1 MSPETRLGQKTQGL
15 MLPSNV
21 EAEASVLGSIL
32 LEGQEK
38 MELVVDRI
46 RPTDFYRKANQLVFD
61 AMLHVFKKNQELDIL
76 TVTHRLEETNN
87 LEQVGG
93 ASYLADLTS
102 SVPSTTN
109 LPAYAKI
116 VEEASIQRQVISV
129 AGEVRDKAYE
139 EDFESVKHL
148 VDFAQKKLFEVG
160 QDFTKRDFTTLV
172 KELDSSFERYDLAH
186 QNKGQLHGVP
196 TGFKSLDNKL
206 SGLQPAN
213 LVILATRPSMGK
225 TTLALNIARN
235 AAVKHGKKI
244 GMFSLEMSSDQLVD
258 RLVSLE
264 AGIDS
269 WKLRTGLLG
278 ERDFT
283 KIANAMDALS
293 RAEIFVDDNSTLS
306 VMDMRAR
313 ARRLHATKGLDLVIV
328 DYLQMMDAGGN
339 RSDNRVQEIS
349 DISRALKS
357 LAREL
362 EIPVLALS
370 QLSRAVE
377 QRDRKQPELSDL
389 RESGAIEQ
397 DADVVMFIYRDEYY
411 HPKDTERPNIADI
424 MIKKH
429 RNGPTGQVELYFSGD
444 RQKFTDLEK
453 HAPTEAARPSSAE
466 DGAAGSTTT

>member
-1 MSPETRLGQKTQGL
+1 MSPDSRPTTAATQAQGP
-15 MLPSNV
+15 MLPQNV
-21 EAEASVLGSIL
+21 EAEAAVLGSIL
-32 LEGQEK
+32 LEGEEK

-46 RPTDFYRKANQLVFD
+46 QPTDFYRKVNQLVFE
-61 AMLHVFKKNQELDIL
+61 AMLDVFKKNQELDIL
-76 TVTHRLEETNN
+76 TVTHRLEEKDVI
-87 LEQVGG
+87 EQIGG

-116 VEEASIQRQVISV
+116 VEESSIQRQVITV
-129 AGEVRDKAYE
+129 AGEVRDKAFG

-148 VDFAQKKLFEVG
+148 VDFAQKRLFEVG
-160 QDFTKRDFTTLV
+160 QDFAKQDFTTLTQ
-172 KELDSSFERYDLAH
+172 ELDHSFERYDLAH
-186 QNKGQLHGVP
+186 QNRGQLHGVP

-213 LVILATRPSMGK
+213 LVILAARPSMGK

-244 GMFSLEMSSDQLVD
+244 GMFSLEMSADQLVD

-278 ERDFT
+278 ERDFA

-293 RAEIFVDDNSTLS
+293 RAEIFVDDNSALT

-313 ARRLHATKGLDLVIV
+313 ARRLHATKGLDMVIV
-328 DYLQMMDAGGN
+328 DYLQMMDAGGAK
-339 RSDNRVQEIS
+339 SDNRVQEIS
-349 DISRALKS
+349 EISRALKS

-362 EIPVLALS
+362 KVPVLALS

-397 DADVVMFIYRDEYY
+397 DADVVMFIYRDDYY
-411 HPKDTERPNIADI
+411 RKDSDRPNIADI

-444 RQKFTDLEK
+444 RQKFSDLER
-453 HAPTEAARPSSAE
+453 HAPSEASGPPADEAPPPPE
-466 DGAAGSTTT
+466 

>member
-213 LVILATRPSMGK
+213 LVILAARPSMGK

-466 DGAAGSTTT
+466 DGAAGSTAT